1 MNVNCRSTASK
12 MNELKLLLSQTP
24 VGVLAV
30 METWLEENVADTIH
44 IQGYHFV
51 HKSRNGDSRG
61 CGFFC

>member
-1 MNVNCRSTASK
+1 

-30 METWLEENVADTIH
+30 TETWLKENVADTIH

>member
-1 MNVNCRSTASK
+1 

-30 METWLEENVADTIH
+30 TETWLQENATDTIY

-51 HKSRNGDSRG
+51 NISRNENSRG
-61 CGFFC
+61 CGSFCSWLM